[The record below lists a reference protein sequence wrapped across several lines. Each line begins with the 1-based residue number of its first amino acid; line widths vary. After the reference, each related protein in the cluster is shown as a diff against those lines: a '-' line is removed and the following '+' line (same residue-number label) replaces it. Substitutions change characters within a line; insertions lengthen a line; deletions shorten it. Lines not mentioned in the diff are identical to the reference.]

1 MTELPPAATLVD
13 MKNATLLRLSLLPLA
28 LGLAACESSLD
39 IDLATVN
46 RPVDAERIS
55 VRIRAVELQDEAGGT
70 RRIETDD
77 RLVNLL
83 DFQGSEL
90 LSLVGGEEV
99 PSARYRKLR
108 LVFDE
113 RGAEIET
120 DDGEF
125 PIRVSDLQ
133 PGADIDIQLSDDD
146 DETETLLAVL
156 DLRFSFS
163 RQTQPDNLYRLRQVA
178 TAGRSGDLGTLVGQ
192 VDEDYVQ
199 GGGCAGSEEEGFAMY
214 LYRDDRRNQLT
225 DYAADVTDSPLV
237 SASVVRP
244 GDEGDFSYR
253 FRGLPAGRYT
263 VAYTCKADLDD
274 PFTRQDTLVFRDAF
288 LVDIEEGGTT
298 TRDF

>member
-1 MTELPPAATLVD
+1 
-13 MKNATLLRLSLLPLA
+13 MKNPPLLRLLLLSLA

-55 VRIRAVELQDEAGGT
+55 VRIEAVELQDEEGGT
-70 RRIETDD
+70 YRIETDD
-77 RLVNLL
+77 RLVDLL

-108 LVFDE
+108 LIFDE
-113 RGAEIET
+113 RDAEIQT

-125 PIRVSDLQ
+125 PIRISDLQ
-133 PGADIDIQLSDDD
+133 PGADMDIRLSDDE
-146 DETETLLAVL
+146 DETENLLAVL

-178 TAGRSGDLGTLVGQ
+178 TAGRSGDLGGLQGS

-199 GGGCAGSEEEGFAMY
+199 GGACAGSEEEGFAMY
-214 LYRDDRRNQLT
+214 LYRGDRRNQLS

-237 SASVVRP
+237 SASVVRA

-253 FRGLPAGRYT
+253 FRGLPQGQYT
-263 VAYTCKADLDD
+263 VAYTCKAELDD
-274 PFTRQDTLVFRDAF
+274 PFTRENTLVFRDAF
-288 LVDIEEGGTT
+288 LVDVEEGGTA